1 VISARNGSPARARLA
16 ALGGYAPEQV
26 VTNADIARRV
36 DTSDEWIV
44 SRTGIRERRFAAP
57 DQASSDLALVAS
69 ERILAAAG
77 VAAADLDMV
86 IVPTATP
93 DHLFPSTAALVA
105 DRLGARKAAAYDLLA
120 ACSGFVYGLA
130 QATGLIEAG
139 ICRTVLVVGAEVLS
153 RVTDHDDRATCIL
166 FADGAGG
173 ALVTR
178 GDEDT
183 TGFLAFDLGAD
194 GSGADLLTIPA
205 GGGRQP
211 VSSGP
216 DRLDGCMKMDGPE
229 VFRFAT
235 RVLVESAERL
245 LQALEMSIDE
255 IDLVV
260 AHQANSRIIDHA
272 ATRLGIPPER
282 MFNNL
287 DRYGNTSSA
296 SIPLA
301 LAEARDAGRLR
312 PGDMLLLVGF
322 GGGLTWASTICRY
335 EPLAPIVPSPSP
347 APPVGGAGRRWA

>member
-1 VISARNGSPARARLA
+1 VISARNGGAGRARLA
-16 ALGGYAPEQV
+16 ALGAYVPETV

-57 DQASSDLALVAS
+57 DQAASDLALIAS
-69 ERILAAAG
+69 ERILAASG
-77 VAAADLDMV
+77 VAAAELDMV

-105 DRLGARKAAAYDLLA
+105 DRLGARNAAAYDLSA

-153 RVTDHDDRATCIL
+153 RITDHDDRATCIL

-178 GDEDT
+178 GDERT

-194 GSGADLLTIPA
+194 GSGGDQLIVPA

-211 VSSGP
+211 VSGSP
-216 DRLDGCMKMDGPE
+216 AATDGCIKMDGPE

-245 LQALEMSIDE
+245 LDALEISIDD
-255 IDLVV
+255 IDLAV

-272 ATRLGIPPER
+272 ATRLGIPAER
-282 MFNNL
+282 LFNNL

-296 SIPLA
+296 SIPIA
-301 LAEARDAGRLR
+301 LAEARDEGRLR
-312 PGDMLLLVGF
+312 PGDLLLLIGF
-322 GGGLTWASTICRY
+322 GGGLTWASTVCRY
-335 EPLAPIVPSPSP
+335 EPIA
-347 APPVGGAGRRWA
+347 

>member
-1 VISARNGSPARARLA
+1 MIATRNGAAGRARLA
-16 ALGGYAPEQV
+16 ALGGYAPETV
-26 VTNADIARRV
+26 VTNRDIAARL

-44 SRTGIRERRFAAP
+44 SRTGIRERRHAAP
-57 DQASSDLALVAS
+57 EQAASDLAAAAA
-69 ERILAAAG
+69 ERVLEAAG
-77 VAAADLDMV
+77 VEAAALDMV

-105 DRLGARKAAAYDLLA
+105 DRLGARNAAAYDLSA

-130 QATGLIEAG
+130 QATGLVESG
-139 ICRTVLVVGAEVLS
+139 ICRSVLVVGAEVLS
-153 RVTDHDDRATCIL
+153 RITDQDDRATCIL

-194 GSGADLLTIPA
+194 GSGADQLVIPA
-205 GGGRQP
+205 GGSRLP
-211 VSSGP
+211 VTAGP
-216 DRLDGCMKMDGPE
+216 APVEGCIRMDGPE

-235 RVLVESAERL
+235 RVLVESAQRL
-245 LQALEMSIDE
+245 LDALEMSIDE
-255 IDLVV
+255 IDLLV

-272 ATRLGIPPER
+272 ADRLGIAEDR
-282 MFNNL
+282 LFNNL
-287 DRYGNTSSA
+287 ERYGNTSAA

-301 LAEARDAGRLR
+301 LAEARDQGRLS

-335 EPLAPIVPSPSP
+335 EPLA
-347 APPVGGAGRRWA
+347 AA

>member
-1 VISARNGSPARARLA
+1 VISVRNGTAARARLA
-16 ALGGYAPEQV
+16 ALGAYAPEHV
-26 VTNADIARRV
+26 VTNDDIARRV

-57 DQASSDLALVAS
+57 EQASSDLALEAA

-105 DRLGARKAAAYDLLA
+105 HGLGATNAAAFDLSA

-130 QATGLIEAG
+130 QAAGLVESG
-139 ICRTVLVVGAEVLS
+139 ICRRVLVVGAEVLS

-178 GDEDT
+178 GDAET

-194 GSGADLLTIPA
+194 GGGADQLIIPA
-205 GGGRQP
+205 GGSRQP
-211 VSSGP
+211 VSSAP
-216 DRLDGCMKMDGPE
+216 DPADGCMKMNGPE

-235 RVLVESAERL
+235 RILVESAERL
-245 LQALEMSIDE
+245 LAALEMSIDDV
-255 IDLVV
+255 DLVV
-260 AHQANSRIIDHA
+260 AHQANSRIVEHA
-272 ATRLGIPPER
+272 AARLGIAEDR

-287 DRYGNTSSA
+287 ERYGNTSAA

-301 LAEARDAGRLR
+301 LAEARDVGRLR
-312 PGDMLLLVGF
+312 PGDTLLLVGF

-335 EPLAPIVPSPSP
+335 EPIA
-347 APPVGGAGRRWA
+347 A

>member
-1 VISARNGSPARARLA
+1 MISARNGHAGRARLA
-16 ALGGYAPEQV
+16 ALGGYAPERV
-26 VTNADIARRV
+26 VTNEEIAGRV

-44 SRTGIRERRFAAP
+44 SRTGIRERRYAAP
-57 DQASSDLALVAS
+57 EQAASDLALIAA
-69 ERILAAAG
+69 ERILEAAG
-77 VAAADLDMV
+77 VEGAELDMV

-105 DRLGARKAAAYDLLA
+105 DRLGARNAAAYDLSA

-130 QATGLIEAG
+130 QATGVIESG

-153 RVTDHDDRATCIL
+153 RITDHDDRATCIL

-178 GDEDT
+178 GEPETT

-194 GSGADLLTIPA
+194 GSGGDQLVIPA
-205 GGGRQP
+205 GGSRMP
-211 VSSGP
+211 VTSAP
-216 DRLDGCMKMDGPE
+216 DPADGCIKMDGPE

-245 LQALEMSIDE
+245 LTALEMSIDE

-272 ATRLGIPPER
+272 AGRLGIPEER
-282 MFNNL
+282 LFNNL
-287 DRYGNTSSA
+287 ERYGNTSAA

-322 GGGLTWASTICRY
+322 GGGLTWGATICRY
-335 EPLAPIVPSPSP
+335 EPLVP
-347 APPVGGAGRRWA
+347 A

>member
-1 VISARNGSPARARLA
+1 VISARNGDGGRARLA
-16 ALGGYAPEQV
+16 ALGGYAPETV
-26 VTNADIARRV
+26 VTNDDIARRV
-36 DTSDEWIV
+36 DTSHEWIL

-57 DQASSDLALVAS
+57 EQAASDLALVAA
-69 ERILAAAG
+69 ERTLERAG
-77 VAAADLDMV
+77 VDAAELDMV

-105 DRLGARKAAAYDLLA
+105 DRLGARNAAAYDLSA

-130 QATGLIEAG
+130 QATGLVEAG

-153 RVTDHDDRATCIL
+153 RITDHDDRGTCIL

-178 GDEDT
+178 GDDDT

-194 GSGADLLTIPA
+194 GSGADQLIVPA
-205 GGGRQP
+205 GGGRRP
-211 VSSGP
+211 VTAAPAPGE
-216 DRLDGCMKMDGPE
+216 GCIKMDGPE

-245 LQALEMSIDE
+245 LQALEMSIDD

-260 AHQANSRIIDHA
+260 AHQANSRIIAHA
-272 ATRLGIPPER
+272 AQRLGIPEER
-282 MFNNL
+282 LFNNL
-287 DRYGNTSSA
+287 ERYGNTSSA

-301 LAEARDAGRLR
+301 LAEARDEGRLR

-322 GGGLTWASTICRY
+322 GGGLTWGSTICRY
-335 EPLAPIVPSPSP
+335 EPLA
-347 APPVGGAGRRWA
+347 A

>member
-1 VISARNGSPARARLA
+1 MISARNGHAGRARLA
-16 ALGGYAPEQV
+16 ALGGYAPERV
-26 VTNADIARRV
+26 VTNEEIAGRV

-44 SRTGIRERRFAAP
+44 GRTGIRERRYAAP
-57 DQASSDLALVAS
+57 EQAASDLALIAA
-69 ERILAAAG
+69 ERILEAAG
-77 VAAADLDMV
+77 VEGADLDMV

-105 DRLGARKAAAYDLLA
+105 DRLGARNAAAYDLSA

-130 QATGLIEAG
+130 QATGVIESG

-178 GDEDT
+178 GEPETT

-194 GSGADLLTIPA
+194 GSGGDQLVIPA
-205 GGGRQP
+205 GGSRMP
-211 VSSGP
+211 VTSAP
-216 DRLDGCMKMDGPE
+216 DPADGCIKMDGPE

-245 LQALEMSIDE
+245 LTALEMSIDE

-272 ATRLGIPPER
+272 AGRLGIPEER
-282 MFNNL
+282 LFNNL
-287 DRYGNTSSA
+287 ERYGNTSAA

-322 GGGLTWASTICRY
+322 GGGLTWGSTICRY
-335 EPLAPIVPSPSP
+335 EPLVP
-347 APPVGGAGRRWA
+347 A

>member
-1 VISARNGSPARARLA
+1 MISARNGHAGRARLA
-16 ALGGYAPEQV
+16 ALGAYAPERV
-26 VTNADIARRV
+26 VTNEEIAGRV

-57 DQASSDLALVAS
+57 DQAASDLAFAAS
-69 ERILAAAG
+69 ERILEAAG
-77 VAAADLDMV
+77 VEGSELDMV

-105 DRLGARKAAAYDLLA
+105 DRLGARNAAAYDLSA
-120 ACSGFVYGLA
+120 ACSGFIYGLA

-139 ICRTVLVVGAEVLS
+139 ICRRVLVVGAEVLS

-173 ALVTR
+173 ALVTL
-178 GDEDT
+178 GDPAET

-194 GSGADLLTIPA
+194 GSGGDQLVIPA
-205 GGGRQP
+205 GGSRLP

-216 DRLDGCMKMDGPE
+216 APGDGCIKMDGPE

-245 LQALEMSIDE
+245 LEALEMSIDE

-272 ATRLGIPPER
+272 AGRLGIPPER
-282 MFNNL
+282 LFNNL
-287 DRYGNTSSA
+287 ERYGNTSAA

-301 LAEARDAGRLR
+301 LAEARDEGRLS
-312 PGDMLLLVGF
+312 PGAMLLLVGF

-335 EPLAPIVPSPSP
+335 EPLVTA
-347 APPVGGAGRRWA
+347 

>member
-1 VISARNGSPARARLA
+1 VISARNGHAGRARLA
-16 ALGGYAPEQV
+16 ALGAYAPETV

-57 DQASSDLALVAS
+57 DQAASDLALAAA
-69 ERILAAAG
+69 ERVLAAAG
-77 VAAADLDMV
+77 VGAADLDMV
-86 IVPTATP
+86 IVPTTTP

-105 DRLGARKAAAYDLLA
+105 DRLGARNAAAFDLSA
-120 ACSGFVYGLA
+120 ACSGFIYGLA

-153 RVTDHDDRATCIL
+153 RVTNHDDRATCVL
-166 FADGAGG
+166 FADAAGG
-173 ALVTR
+173 ALVIC
-178 GDEDT
+178 GDEEDT

-194 GSGADLLTIPA
+194 GSGGDQLLIPA
-205 GGGRQP
+205 GGSRLP
-211 VSSGP
+211 VSSAP
-216 DRLDGCMKMDGPE
+216 APADGCIKMDGPE

-235 RVLVESAERL
+235 RAVVESAERV

-260 AHQANSRIIDHA
+260 AHQANSRIIDHVA
-272 ATRLGIPPER
+272 RRLGIPPER
-282 MFNNL
+282 LFNNL
-287 DRYGNTSSA
+287 DRYGNTSAA

-301 LAEARDAGRLR
+301 LAEARDEGRLG

-335 EPLAPIVPSPSP
+335 EPL
-347 APPVGGAGRRWA
+347 

>member
-1 VISARNGSPARARLA
+1 MISARNGSPARARLA

-211 VSSGP
+211 VSRGP
-216 DRLDGCMKMDGPE
+216 TGS
-229 VFRFAT
+229 T
-235 RVLVESAERL
+235 
-245 LQALEMSIDE
+245 
-255 IDLVV
+255 
-260 AHQANSRIIDHA
+260 A
-272 ATRLGIPPER
+272 A
-282 MFNNL
+282 
-287 DRYGNTSSA
+287 
-296 SIPLA
+296 
-301 LAEARDAGRLR
+301 
-312 PGDMLLLVGF
+312 
-322 GGGLTWASTICRY
+322 
-335 EPLAPIVPSPSP
+335 
-347 APPVGGAGRRWA
+347 